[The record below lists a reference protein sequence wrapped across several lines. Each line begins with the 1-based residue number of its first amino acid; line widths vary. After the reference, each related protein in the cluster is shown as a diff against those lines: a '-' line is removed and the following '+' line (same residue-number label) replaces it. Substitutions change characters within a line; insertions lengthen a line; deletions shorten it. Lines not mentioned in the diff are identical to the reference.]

1 MINLTLMSNK
11 GKIHINSGEV
21 KDTLCL
27 RPDFDYV
34 QDISNTIN
42 QDQILVFDCQ
52 LTGNK
57 FDIDDIDIEELLEE
71 LSEEIDESYFNI
83 LFEDIRA
90 YLKDISDEIEAD
102 LQENYALDNIRC
114 YFDIY
119 NINQE
124 FTDFKFVFLVSF
136 KDIKISSLANLA
148 KIVSKRQL
156 AGASKFYS

>member
-11 GKIHINSGEV
+11 GKIHVNSGEV

-27 RPDFDYV
+27 RPDFEYV
-34 QDISNTIN
+34 QDISNSIN
-42 QDQILVFDCQ
+42 QDKILVFDCQ
-52 LTGNK
+52 LAATR
-57 FDIDDIDIEELLEE
+57 FDLDSLDIEELLEE
-71 LSEEIDESYFNI
+71 MNGEIDESYFNI

-90 YLKDISDEIEAD
+90 YLKDIADEIEAD
-102 LQENYALDNIRC
+102 LQESYSFDNIRC
-114 YFDIY
+114 HFDIY

-136 KDIKISSLANLA
+136 KDIKISSLVNLA

-156 AGASKFYS
+156 VGASKYYS